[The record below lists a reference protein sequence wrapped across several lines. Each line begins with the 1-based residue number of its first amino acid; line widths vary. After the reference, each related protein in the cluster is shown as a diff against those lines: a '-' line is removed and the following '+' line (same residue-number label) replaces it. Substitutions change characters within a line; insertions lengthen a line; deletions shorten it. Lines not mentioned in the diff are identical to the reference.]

1 MYICRWVGIRRKK
14 VHTMNL
20 LPRGINC
27 PRSGPLSH
35 VEIATT
41 KGIIQE
47 LVKVKVA
54 LMTKELKKQED
65 GSEDVGVVENH

>member
-1 MYICRWVGIRRKK
+1 
-14 VHTMNL
+14 MNL

-27 PRSGPLSH
+27 PRSEPLSH
-35 VEIATT
+35 VESATT

-65 GSEDVGVVENH
+65 RSEDGGVVENH